1 MRGWKR
7 STRDNNRNVKEQV
20 KKKKWREMCGKTV
33 RKTNG
38 AKGDR
43 NKKEAKNKKR

>member
-20 KKKKWREMCGKTV
+20 KKKKMEGDV
-33 RKTNG
+33 RKNS
-38 AKGDR
+38 AKDKWCEGR
-43 NKKEAKNKKR
+43 QE